1 MENLDK
7 LTVGGYIFASMED
20 ADAAENE
27 IKKIAYIESR
37 TDMTNVNVI
46 KQVYERALE
55 ARTFT
60 TPIGL
65 EYMHNLWTIQRD
77 SGIPEDQIKPI
88 PLYSTFHRMAFSD
101 DKPVKRRMT
110 MAQKKEQSLK
120 VKYRNAVL
128 VAVIFAF
135 LSFAMLAITLNG
147 STPNAINYKN
157 AITNQY
163 SAWEQDLTEREKVI
177 REKER
182 ELNIEP

>member
-1 MENLDK
+1 MENIDR
-7 LTVGGYIFASMED
+7 LTVGGYIFASPED
-20 ADAAENE
+20 AEAAENE
-27 IKKIAYIESR
+27 IKKIAFIESR
-37 TDMTNVNVI
+37 MDLTNVAVI
-46 KQVYERALE
+46 KQVYEKALE

-65 EYMHNLWTIQRD
+65 EYMHSLRTILKD
-77 SGIPEDQIKPI
+77 SGIPEDDIKPI
-88 PLYSTFHRMAFSD
+88 PLYSTFHRMAFSKD
-101 DKPVKRRMT
+101 EPVKRRMT
-110 MAQKKEQSLK
+110 KAQKKEQALK

-128 VAVIFAF
+128 IAFIFAV
-135 LSFAMLAITLNG
+135 LAFAMFIITING

-157 AITNQY
+157 AVTNQY